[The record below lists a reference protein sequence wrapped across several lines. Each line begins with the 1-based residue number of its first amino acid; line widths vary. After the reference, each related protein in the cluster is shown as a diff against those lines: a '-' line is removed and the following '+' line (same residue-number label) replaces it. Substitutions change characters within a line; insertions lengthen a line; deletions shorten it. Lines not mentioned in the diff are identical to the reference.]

1 MKLYGAAMVRNE
13 ADIIEAFVR
22 HNLTVLD
29 GLAILDHDSFD
40 GTAQILAAL
49 VAEGLPLAVTS
60 DDTPAHHQSA
70 MTTRLVR
77 DTFARTGADWIFA
90 IDADEFLKFRSR
102 ALLESILAGVPRGM
116 HVVLDWQSY
125 VPDFKHGSRGGEI
138 VDLLKSAQR
147 VATETHGFRKVVIGR
162 DFLTTPEAVVS
173 AGNHV
178 VLPAP
183 DAADQ
188 GANPHVWIKPAAA
201 AIAHLP
207 VRSRD
212 QFTCKIAIG
221 WLAHLASRPADPRIA
236 FHWREAFADLA
247 AGKPLD
253 DATLRRIACN
263 YSMPQ
268 ALWRNPDE
276 ITLVDEP
283 FLGMFD
289 LRYTA
294 LARQAP
300 LPLVLTAAERLLAS
314 LAHDTTATA
323 PTPSTA
329 RPRAP

>member
-1 MKLYGAAMVRNE
+1 MKLYGVAMVRNE
-13 ADIIEAFVR
+13 ADVIEAFVR

-49 VAEGLPLAVTS
+49 VAEGLPLVVTRN
-60 DDTPAHHQSA
+60 DTPAHHQSA

-77 DTFARTGADWIFA
+77 ETLARTGADWVFA
-90 IDADEFLKFRSR
+90 LDADEFLKIRSR

-116 HVVLDWQSY
+116 HVVVDWQSY
-125 VPDFKHGSRGGEI
+125 VPDFGPGNPAGGM
-138 VDLLKSAQR
+138 VDRLKSARR

-178 VLPAP
+178 VLPAS

-188 GANPHVWIKPAAA
+188 GADPHVWIKPAAA

-221 WLAHLASRPADPRIA
+221 WLAHLASRPGDARLA
-236 FHWREAFADLA
+236 FHWREAYAYLA

-263 YSMPQ
+263 YSTPQ
-268 ALWRNPDE
+268 AHWRDPDAM
-276 ITLVDEP
+276 TLVDDP
-283 FLGMFD
+283 FLGTFD
-289 LRYTA
+289 LRYTS
-294 LARQAP
+294 LARRAP

-314 LAHDTTATA
+314 LADGAAARAPAPATA
-323 PTPSTA
+323 H
-329 RPRAP
+329 PRAP